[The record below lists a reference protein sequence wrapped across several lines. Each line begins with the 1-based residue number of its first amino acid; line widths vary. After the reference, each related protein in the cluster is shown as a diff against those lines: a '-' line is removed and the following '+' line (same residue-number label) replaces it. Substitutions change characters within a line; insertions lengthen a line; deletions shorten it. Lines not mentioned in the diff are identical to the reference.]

1 MGRKSKAQL
10 AAEAAAAEASSV
22 PETPAVTTPR
32 RRRRRRSSLAN
43 TDTSSETSTLIGA
56 VLRSRGPQGATPEI
70 LSSVITW
77 ALRIREEGEEIRA
90 AQGRIRRKPLVP
102 SEKLAYYEMNR
113 ALLDGVLEGTLTV
126 KVQDDGQL
134 LFVHSS
140 LAETA
145 VFSVNAIDSIDSVSL
160 EEGTEAEG

>member
-1 MGRKSKAQL
+1 MGRKPKAL
-10 AAEAAAAEASSV
+10 IAAEMSAL
-22 PETPAVTTPR
+22 ETPLTSDNAGTVTPR
-32 RRRRRRSSLAN
+32 RRRRRRSPIAGSE
-43 TDTSSETSTLIGA
+43 TSSETTTLIAA

-70 LSSVITW
+70 LKNVINW

-102 SEKLAYYEMNR
+102 SERLAHHEMNR
-113 ALLDGVLEGTLTV
+113 ALLDGVLDGSVTV

-140 LAETA
+140 ITEAAIFA
-145 VFSVNAIDSIDSVSL
+145 VENVSL
-160 EEGTEAEG
+160 EVGTEAEA